1 MKQPSSKKT
10 APTAARATK
19 TPKPVKS
26 VQTDRPLKAVKA
38 VKAVEAAEVEST
50 PVLRKKDL
58 VLRVAEISGVKK
70 KDARAV
76 VEAALAEIGAALSRG
91 DALVLPPLGRAKVN
105 RHKEKGSAEVLVL
118 RLRRGGGNGPRT
130 GAEGALAEA
139 DD

>member
-1 MKQPSSKKT
+1 MKQPSSRKSAT
-10 APTAARATK
+10 TAARAAK

-26 VQTDRPLKAVKA
+26 AEPIKAVKP
-38 VKAVEAAEVEST
+38 VKTAEVEST
-50 PVLRKKDL
+50 PVLRKKEL
-58 VLRVAEISGVKK
+58 VLRVSEISGVKK

-76 VEAALAEIGAALSRG
+76 VEAVLGEIGAALSRG

-105 RHKEKGSAEVLVL
+105 RHKDKGSAEVLVL
-118 RLRRGGGNGPRT
+118 RLRRGGGAEPGP